1 LIYYGTDIN
10 VFDQIRQ
17 SGAHIDPFL
26 KGMRAGV
33 LPVQRA
39 DKYTLIINLKSAR
52 ALGVTIRSTL
62 PARADEVMQ

>member
-1 LIYYGTDIN
+1 
-10 VFDQIRQ
+10 
-17 SGAHIDPFL
+17 
-26 KGMRAGV
+26 MRAGV